1 MITTDPSVV
10 TLIWFQLFIESNLS
24 SKPGSR
30 AYITTTDAAHPVM
43 FSVFRCSGSEFS
55 IADCSGDLVS
65 GQVITCGQNAQGV
78 QCQGNHTMLPQY
90 NNHNCTHTYK
100 QCMLYS
106 FVIAVLQ
113 YKIALV
119 CYI

>member
-55 IADCSGDLVS
+55 ITDCSGDLVS
-65 GQVITCGQNAQGV
+65 GQVITCGQNVQGV
-78 QCQGNHTMLPQY
+78 QCQGT
-90 NNHNCTHTYK
+90 
-100 QCMLYS
+100 
-106 FVIAVLQ
+106 
-113 YKIALV
+113 
-119 CYI
+119 